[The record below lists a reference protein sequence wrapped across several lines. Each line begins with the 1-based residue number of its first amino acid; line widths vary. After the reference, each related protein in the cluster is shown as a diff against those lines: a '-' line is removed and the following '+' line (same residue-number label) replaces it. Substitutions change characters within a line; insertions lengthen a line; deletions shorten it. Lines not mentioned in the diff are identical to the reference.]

1 MKKIVLYSIFFL
13 LGSNFLMAQNIKM
26 VEDSLA
32 RLSPSEDLIIF
43 VNGFW
48 GKQKF
53 SPSPVGLEGYWQ
65 FDSIFFKPKNT
76 WNYNQRQCQT
86 FFDTAFVFFKTTKI
100 LFVDGG
106 DFAPTISARKRQ
118 RSGYQFARNQ
128 LDSILQKYNLTDSS
142 KIHFVTHS
150 MGGAYSEG
158 MIQYFLES
166 KKVNIGKVVHLSI
179 SEASDIQTFKTKNGP
194 ELRYQF
200 ISQNDKT
207 IEKVNRFHGYKKDN
221 LGSVIDG
228 CDYFALFYETDL
240 TRPQA
245 GDIGHALHLRQFVFT
260 LLKDIQNLDIQ
271 WIDGIY
277 QLQNTCNKI
286 PYRKVKKQG
295 CGVVFD
301 VENSNFM
308 EKEK

>member
-1 MKKIVLYSIFFL
+1 MKKNILYSILLLFFVC
-13 LGSNFLMAQNIKM
+13 SVKAQSIRS

-32 RLSPSEDLIIF
+32 RLSPSQDLIIF

-48 GKQKF
+48 GKQSF

-76 WNYNQRQCQT
+76 WNYNQQQCQT
-86 FFDTAFVFFKTTKI
+86 FFDTAFVFFNTKKI

-106 DFAPTISARKRQ
+106 DFTPTISARKRQ
-118 RSGYQFARNQ
+118 RSGYQFAQNQ
-128 LDSILQKYNLTDSS
+128 LEAILQKYNLTDSS
-142 KIHFVTHS
+142 KVHFITHS

-179 SEASDIQTFKTKNGP
+179 SEAADIRTFKTEKGP

-207 IEKVNRFHGYKKDN
+207 IEKVNRFHGYRKDN
-221 LGSVIDG
+221 LGSVIEG

-260 LLKDIQNLDIQ
+260 LLKDLQNIDIQ
-271 WIDGIY
+271 WKDGVY
-277 QLQNTCNKI
+277 QLQNTSNKV

-301 VENSNFM
+301 EEKTNFI